1 MKRSKPRRPSFL
13 AFFVAGSGVS
23 GNCFI
28 CTAAIWY
35 QRNGCA
41 SKSDGA
47 PAIDERLFTFLIS

>member
-1 MKRSKPRRPSFL
+1 MKRQTKTAKFSRR
-13 AFFVAGSGVS
+13 FVAGSGVS

-41 SKSDGA
+41 SKSDGP
-47 PAIDERLFTFLIS
+47 PAVDQRFFTFLIS